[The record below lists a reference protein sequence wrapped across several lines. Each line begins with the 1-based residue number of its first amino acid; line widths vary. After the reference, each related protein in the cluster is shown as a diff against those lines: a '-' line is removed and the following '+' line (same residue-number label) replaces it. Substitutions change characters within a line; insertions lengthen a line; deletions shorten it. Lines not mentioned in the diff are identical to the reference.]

1 MENKSILDDYVILK
15 TLGTGY
21 SGKVKLGQHIQT
33 KKLYALKIL
42 NLQNSKIEK
51 ILKSLQNECKIMK
64 NLDNKHIV
72 KFIDVKEGVYKKK
85 NKKSEK
91 TVIYAIIELASKG
104 EIFEV
109 LFNVGPFNENLS
121 RFYAH
126 QLLIALEYL
135 HNNNI
140 AHRDLKPENLLLDDV
155 LNLKLADFGFAT
167 VSHEDQKNKTRLGT
181 ERYMAPEILY
191 KKAYDAKKVDIFA
204 FGVILFVF
212 YSGHPP
218 FHEAK
223 LDDPYFSA
231 FIKKPVK
238 FWNFHSNQGQKKKY
252 SESFINLLTKMLA
265 LNASDRFTI
274 EEVKNSDWM
283 KEEIDYEKA
292 EEDMK
297 KYVKAMKKV
306 VEAHK
311 MKEEK
316 ISSHGDNEEYRDI
329 KSKREKFVL
338 PKIKHQIL
346 VEKNENF
353 LEFNLKFLADNE
365 NEVVKKIG
373 ETVEKMK
380 IESNLRPKI
389 VWNKNK
395 TKFSIKFFTE
405 FGKSILIKIRLSKID
420 NGFGVTLLKEKG
432 STFDFYEIK
441 QKLIDSLI
449 KND

>member
-1 MENKSILDDYVILK
+1 MLDNYVILK

-21 SGKVKLGQHIQT
+21 SGKVKLGEDIKT
-33 KKLYALKIL
+33 KKRHALKIL
-42 NLQNSKIEK
+42 NLQNTKIDK
-51 ILKSLQNECKIMK
+51 IIKTLQNECKIMK
-64 NLDNKHIV
+64 NLNNKHIV
-72 KFIDVKEGVYKKK
+72 KFLDVKEGIYKKK
-85 NKKSEK
+85 KSKEEKK
-91 TVIYAIIELASKG
+91 VIYAIIELASKG

-109 LFNVGPFNENLS
+109 LFNVGPFNENLA

-126 QLLIALEYL
+126 QLLKALEYL
-135 HNNNI
+135 HDNNI
-140 AHRDLKPENLLLDDV
+140 AHRDLKPENLLLDDN

-167 VSHEDQKNKTRLGT
+167 VIEKDQKNKTRLGT

-191 KKAYDAKKVDIFA
+191 RKPYDAKKVDIFA

-223 LDDPYFSA
+223 LDDPYYRV
-231 FIKKPVK
+231 FIKKPIK
-238 FWNFHSNQGQKKKY
+238 FWNFHSNQGHKKEY
-252 SESFINLLTKMLA
+252 SENFINLLTKMLA
-265 LNASDRFTI
+265 LNASDRFNI
-274 EEVKNSDWM
+274 DEVKNSEWM

-292 EEDMK
+292 NLDMK

-311 MKEEK
+311 MEEEK
-316 ISSHGDNEEYRDI
+316 ISSSNEDGKFRDI
-329 KSKREKFVL
+329 QVGSKKVFLE
-338 PKIKHQIL
+338 KIKHKVI
-346 VEKNENF
+346 VEKIDNF

-365 NEVVKKIG
+365 DEIVKKIRL
-373 ETVEKMK
+373 TVEKMK
-380 IESNLRPKI
+380 NETNLRPKI

-405 FGKSILIKIRLSKID
+405 FGNPVLIKIRFSKIE